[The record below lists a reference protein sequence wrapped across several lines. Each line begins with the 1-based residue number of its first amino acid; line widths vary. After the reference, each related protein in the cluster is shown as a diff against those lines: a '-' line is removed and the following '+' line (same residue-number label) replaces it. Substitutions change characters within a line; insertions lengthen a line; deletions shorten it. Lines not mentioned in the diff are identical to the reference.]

1 MSIVCRPARR
11 EDLAAIVRLLADD
24 DLGAGREVVSD
35 PPAAAYSAAFDRL
48 AANPRSL
55 LAVAE
60 DAAGA
65 VVGTLQLTFVPG
77 LSNQGAE
84 LALVSAVRVDSSLR
98 GQRIGEQ
105 MMTWAM
111 DEARRRGCAQMEL
124 LTHASREA
132 AHRFYERLGF
142 ARSHLRCCSRG
153 RGRGG
158 WTGSAGRAGRRAR
171 TSRWRPALRARG

>member
-1 MSIVCRPARR
+1 MSIACRPARR
-11 EDLAAIVRLLADD
+11 EDVAAIVRLLADD
-24 DLGAGREVVSD
+24 GLGAGREVVTD
-35 PPAAAYSAAFDRL
+35 PPGAAYFEAFDKL
-48 AANPRSL
+48 AANPRFL

-65 VVGTLQLTFVPG
+65 VIGTLQLTFIPG

-98 GQRIGEQ
+98 GQGLGEQ

-111 DEARRRGCAQMEL
+111 DEARRRGCASMEL
-124 LTHASREA
+124 LSHASRDG

-142 ARSHLRCCSRG
+142 PKSHVGMKRSL
-153 RGRGG
+153 
-158 WTGSAGRAGRRAR
+158 
-171 TSRWRPALRARG
+171 